1 MPFNLCYILHNLC
14 FQFLLGK
21 RVLWYFRKIALM
33 VGAFRGGFQTLTLF
47 KGNKLKIHTL
57 IFKEK

>member
-1 MPFNLCYILHNLC
+1 
-14 FQFLLGK
+14 
-21 RVLWYFRKIALM
+21 M
-33 VGAFRGGFQTLTLF
+33 VGAFHGGFQTLTLF

>member
-1 MPFNLCYILHNLC
+1 
-14 FQFLLGK
+14 
-21 RVLWYFRKIALM
+21 M
-33 VGAFRGGFQTLTLF
+33 VGAFRGGFQTLTPF